1 MKSDPKSNPISLD
14 LVVVGGGLAGC
25 AMVWQAMRRGLNVA
39 LVDQLSPDCSSRV
52 AAGLVTP
59 ITGSRLALS
68 WKFKE
73 FFNEANELYRYAESQ
88 QSTSFWTVSPALRIF
103 SSVQERDVFQDRW
116 ARPEYLDPNDILH
129 MRILASEELDGF
141 HAPHGGFI
149 MSPAAR
155 LSTQVYIEST
165 RRLLDA
171 KGLLF
176 EVLIDLHTE
185 MIPNDQD
192 FEFPSLQIRAGYV
205 CLAQG
210 IDARANGWF
219 GSLPLHPARGDILHV
234 LAKAP
239 QVDQVVHG
247 DGWLVPLGG
256 REFLVGATYARDAQ
270 SCMVESPVGIA
281 AREELLRRWE
291 SFFKPTVPIIES
303 IEQRAAVRPASY
315 DRHPLIGSHPKYPK
329 LCCLNGL
336 GSKGSLMAPMLANH
350 LLDHLQLG
358 TPIDGDLDWSR
369 REARRT

>member
-1 MKSDPKSNPISLD
+1 MKSDPNSNPMSLD
-14 LVVVGGGLAGC
+14 LLVVGGGLAGC
-25 AMVWQAMRRGLNVA
+25 AMVWQAMRRGLKVA
-39 LVDQLSPDCSSRV
+39 LVDQLSPQSSSRV

-59 ITGSRLALS
+59 ITGNRLALS
-68 WKFKE
+68 WKFNE
-73 FFNEANELYRYAESQ
+73 FFVQANELYRYAESQ
-88 QSTSFWTVSPALRIF
+88 QSTSFWSVSPALRIF
-103 SSVQERDVFQDRW
+103 SSEQERELFQNRW

-165 RRLLDA
+165 RQMLDA

-176 EVLIDLHTE
+176 ERAIDLHAD
-185 MIPNDQD
+185 MIPKDHE

-210 IDARANGWF
+210 IDARSNRWF
-219 GSLPLHPARGDILHV
+219 DTLPLHPARGDILRVQAH
-234 LAKAP
+234 AP

-247 DGWLVPLGG
+247 DGWLVPLEGG
-256 REFLVGATYARDAQ
+256 KFLVGATYARDPQ
-270 SCMVESPVGIA
+270 SCVVESPVGIA
-281 AREELLRRWE
+281 AREELLGRWD
-291 SFFKPTVPIIES
+291 SFFKPPAPIIES
-303 IEQRAAVRPASY
+303 IDQRAAVRPASY

-336 GSKGSLMAPMLANH
+336 GSKGSLMAPMLANQ
-350 LLDHLQLG
+350 LLDHLQFG

-369 REARRT
+369 REAK